1 MDGSD
6 IATVIAASVTG
17 TFALLAIVM
26 PIVLGRQ
33 SAKKARE
40 TETHL
45 PHLPSEHE
53 QVLDCVHKLRREVH
67 LRIDDLETVIRRR
80 ACPFSD
86 GVVTEERRAIIAAIK
101 GP

>member
-40 TETHL
+40 NETHL
-45 PHLPSEHE
+45 PHLPSESDA
-53 QVLDCVHKLRREVH
+53 VMDCVHRLRRELH
-67 LRIDDLETVIRRR
+67 LRLDDVECLVRRR
-80 ACPFSD
+80 SCPFSD
-86 GVVTEERRAIIAAIK
+86 PVVTEERRALIDLMKA
-101 GP
+101 P